1 MGISRLD
8 KLLPMKT
15 KPIFFS
21 SITLFCLF
29 EPVAKLV
36 YFKTTTHFPWET
48 ILSNL
53 MSRDTMADV
62 FNFWLI
68 FPLAGLTLLKIRS
81 WSYVLF
87 LSLMS
92 YNVYSLV
99 SYEAYTWPYNEVR
112 PHVYNLALT
121 LCCLGIIIA
130 FMFPR
135 VRKPFFD
142 RRSRW
147 WEPQKRHN
155 IFLESELKNNY
166 DTMTAVVSNISAT
179 GAYLLNAEDLWIGE
193 HLLINFRIMDE
204 LFTTEV
210 VVVRKVSDISVNG
223 YGVKFL
229 NMSFQ
234 NKRRLAEAL
243 KVWEQTHAPMDESSK
258 QLAS

>member
-1 MGISRLD
+1 MGISRID
-8 KLLPMKT
+8 KLPAMKT
-15 KPIFFS
+15 KPILFS

-53 MSRDTMADV
+53 MSRDTMLDV

-68 FPLAGLTLLKIRS
+68 FPLAGLTLLKIRA

-87 LSLMS
+87 LSLMV

-112 PHVYNLALT
+112 PHIYNLALT

-130 FMFPR
+130 FIFPKI
-135 VRKPFFD
+135 RKPFFD

-147 WEPQKRHN
+147 WEPQKRHD
-155 IFLESELKNNY
+155 IFLESELKTSF
-166 DTMTAVVSNISAT
+166 DTMTSVVSNISST
-179 GAYLLNAEDLWIGE
+179 GAYLLNVEDLKIGE
-193 HLLINFRIMDE
+193 HLLINFRILDE
-204 LFTTEV
+204 VFTTEV
-210 VVVRKVSDISVNG
+210 VVVRKVSDVSVNG

-234 NKRRLAEAL
+234 SRRRLVEAL
-243 KVWEQTHAPMDESSK
+243 NEWEQIHAPLDESNK